1 MAIKVSG
8 EVVIDDDR
16 NVNAGIVTASS
27 INVPPQVLS
36 FSPTDNASSV
46 SQSTNIVITFSANV
60 SKGSGNITLRDGSAS
75 GDILETIA
83 VSSGNVTLSGGAV
96 TINPSSDIPSGK
108 NVYVVVPAGAFTS
121 DAFGTDSAAINDYN
135 FSTGVIFPT
144 AFSPADGATDVNPT
158 TVSFCI
164 DFNENICKNDALDFS
179 TDCIT
184 LRAGSSGG
192 TIRQCINVN
201 SGSVSISNCRVTI
214 NPGNLCYEENTYI
227 VVPQNAFLNTD
238 CDANSR
244 NDAIT
249 SYNVTTMEQ
258 IPPYGGCVICWNGS
272 VRFIAAPCSAE
283 VSRNWHQRSNAV
295 TRAQAATG
303 CSGWFVPNATQLV
316 NPGWNCRAN
325 WDYGTFKAFWS
336 NTPYAGYNSH
346 GCLVSYT
353 PTSCHVGYQNATAIR
368 CTRAFRCLNY

>member
-75 GDILETIA
+75 GTVIETIA

-96 TINPSSDIPSGK
+96 TINPSSDLPSGK

-121 DAFGTDSAAINDYN
+121 DAFGSDSAAINDYN

-144 AFSPADGATDVNPT
+144 SFSPADGSTDVNPT

-164 DFNENICKNDALDFS
+164 DFNENICKNTSLDFS

-184 LRAGSSGG
+184 LRVGSSGG
-192 TIRQCINVN
+192 QIRQCLNVN
-201 SGSVSISNCRVTI
+201 SGSVSISNCRATI
-214 NPGNLCYEENTYI
+214 YPGNLCYEENTYI
-227 VVPQNAFLNTD
+227 VVPEDAFLNSD
-238 CDANSR
+238 EDAASG

-249 SYNVTTMEQ
+249 SYNVTTAEQ

-272 VRFIAAPCSAE
+272 QRFIAAPRNAE
-283 VSRNWHQRSNAV
+283 VSRSWHQRYNAV
-295 TRAQAATG
+295 ARACAATS
-303 CSGWFVPNATQLV
+303 CTDWYVPNASQLQ
-316 NPGWNCRAN
+316 NPGYVCRTN
-325 WDYGTFKAFWS
+325 WDYSTNKAYWS

-346 GCLVSYT
+346 GCLLSFGN
-353 PTSCHVGYQNATAIR
+353 SSHLGYQNATAIR
-368 CTRAFRCLNY
+368 CIRAFRTVNY